1 MNPHNCR
8 SERILIKAMSDLS
21 VFFFESQQVCCVSTA
36 IEPEWITAD
45 ACAILEIKNASDTL
59 ASFDEYKRV

>member
-1 MNPHNCR
+1 M
-8 SERILIKAMSDLS
+8 IKAMSDLS